1 MAEII
6 RVTSEA
12 LQQTIRRLLPSQQ
25 GFGEDLQASN
35 VILPIVDLTPTAEGT
50 ILREDIQT
58 ALAFGSQ
65 TNFNTSNAQPAVVN
79 TPGFWRVF
87 GTLNKRGQSAGGS
100 AAYWSLSDGSTAVN
114 IWGIS
119 QDAITTPTD
128 YVERYDF
135 VVFLRAGDSLIAN
148 SFVDADRFFGS
159 VRQIADVTGNLIPP
173 AGFSVE

>member
-58 ALAFGSQ
+58 AIAFGSQ
-65 TNFNTSNAQPAVVN
+65 TAFDVNNAQTTVLN

-87 GTLNKRGQSAGGS
+87 GTLNKRGSTTGGS
-100 AAYWSLSDGSTAVN
+100 SAYWSMSTGLSTKNV
-114 IWGIS
+114 WGIS
-119 QDAITTPTD
+119 QDATTTAQD
-128 YVERYDF
+128 YVTNYDF

-148 SFVDADRFFGS
+148 SFNSNDRFFGS
-159 VRQIADVTGNLIPP
+159 VRQLADVTGNLIPP
-173 AGFSVE
+173 SGFSVE